1 MAREDAI
8 KEKILKLGAK
18 QKLGGVLKY
27 ISNPSDEVRVTV
39 AIALGMIPT
48 YESGMGLIEL
58 LRDPVPRVRATAA
71 DSAAKIKA
79 KHCEQYVKKL
89 AFADSD
95 PDVRQIAKRA
105 FDQLKDT
112 VVITY

>member
-8 KEKILKLGAK
+8 KEKIMKLSAK

-27 ISNPSDEVRVTV
+27 INHASDEVRVTV
-39 AIALGMIPT
+39 ALALGMIPT

-71 DSAAKIKA
+71 ESAAKIRA
-79 KHCEQYVKKL
+79 KHCGQYVKKL

-95 PDVRQIAKRA
+95 PDVREIAKKA

-112 VVITY
+112 VITY